1 MSVDLHKELVN
12 LRRNILNMGA
22 SVEERVTEA
31 LDALFNHDLAE
42 AQTVRVGDDEIDA
55 MDLDIERECLRL
67 LSLTQPVATDLRFI
81 LAVMRINTDLERIAD
96 MAKSIAKRVIAME
109 QLPGTF
115 EPPATLREMA
125 KLSRRMLDQSLAALA
140 NNDGSLCTNIRKS
153 DDQVDDLLKE
163 MFAWAQETIQDDVEV
178 TAMAINMLSVAR
190 KLERIADM
198 ATNIA
203 EDVIFIID
211 GAVVRHTPA

>member
-22 SVEERVTEA
+22 SVEERVAEA
-31 LDALFNHDLAE
+31 LDALFSHNLAE

-55 MDLDIERECLRL
+55 MDLDIEKECLRL
-67 LSLTQPVATDLRFI
+67 LSLTQPVATDLRLI

-96 MAKSIAKRVIAME
+96 MAKSIAKRVIAVE
-109 QLPGTF
+109 QLPGTL

-125 KLSRRMLDQSLAALA
+125 KRTRQMLDDSIAALA
-140 NNDGSLCTNIRKS
+140 NNDKSLCNNIRRS
-153 DDQVDDLLKE
+153 DDVVDDLLKE
-163 MFAWAQETIQDDVEV
+163 MFAWAQESIQEDVEM
-178 TAMAINMLSVAR
+178 TAFAINMLSVAR
-190 KLERIADM
+190 KLERTADM

-203 EDVIFIID
+203 EDVLFIIE
-211 GAVVRHTPA
+211 GQVVRHTPA

>member
-1 MSVDLHKELVN
+1 M
-12 LRRNILNMGA
+12 
-22 SVEERVTEA
+22 
-31 LDALFNHDLAE
+31 AE

-81 LAVMRINTDLERIAD
+81 LSVMRINTDLERIAD

-115 EPPATLREMA
+115 EPPATMRAMA
-125 KLSRRMLDQSLAALA
+125 TQTRRMLDDALAALA
-140 NNDGSLCTNIRKS
+140 NNDRSLCNNIRKS
-153 DDQVDDLLKE
+153 DDQVDDMLKE
-163 MFAWAQETIQDDVEV
+163 MFAWAQSSIQEDVEV
-178 TAMAINMLSVAR
+178 TAFAINMLSVAR

-203 EDVIFIID
+203 EDVIFVIE
-211 GAVVRHTPA
+211 G